1 MVEADCWPGCQTS
14 LSREVPRAKSDEAC
28 FAWLP
33 YILVRVSLLKR
44 LAYCISGEMRERERE
59 RKNILCMFYSGQ
71 LNGGSFCLLWGCV
84 NKLSALHFYD
94 ILDRRK
100 RHFKAILGCI
110 NSFA

>member
-1 MVEADCWPGCQTS
+1 MFWIGPSGGLKRDILMVEADCWPGCQTS

-59 RKNILCMFYSGQ
+59 KEYSLYVLQWPVEWGV
-71 LNGGSFCLLWGCV
+71 LLPSMGVCE
-84 NKLSALHFYD
+84 
-94 ILDRRK
+94 
-100 RHFKAILGCI
+100 
-110 NSFA
+110 